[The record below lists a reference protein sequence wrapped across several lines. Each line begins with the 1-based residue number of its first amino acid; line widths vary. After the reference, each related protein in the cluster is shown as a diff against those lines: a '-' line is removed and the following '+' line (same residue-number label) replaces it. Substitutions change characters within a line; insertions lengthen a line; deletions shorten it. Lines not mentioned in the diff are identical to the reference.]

1 MPNVLVT
8 WKQFEIQFYLFIKMQ
23 VTSAYDSTSIECPYS
38 TKKAKTKK
46 KHL

>member
-1 MPNVLVT
+1 
-8 WKQFEIQFYLFIKMQ
+8 MQ

-46 KHL
+46 KTTSRE

>member
-1 MPNVLVT
+1 
-8 WKQFEIQFYLFIKMQ
+8 MQ

-46 KHL
+46 KKHL